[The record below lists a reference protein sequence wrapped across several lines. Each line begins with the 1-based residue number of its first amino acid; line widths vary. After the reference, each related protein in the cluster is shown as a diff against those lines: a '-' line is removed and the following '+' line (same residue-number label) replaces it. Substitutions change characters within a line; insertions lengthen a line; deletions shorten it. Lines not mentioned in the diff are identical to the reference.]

1 MDFVVVDVVYMLKG
15 GGGSIIRY
23 AQRISPRATFSQFC
37 LQGMEQE
44 LSLRSGA
51 AADARRLQ
59 RRLRGHGRPKQSP
72 GIAGRLFAK
81 PPLPTVLVVQEGGLQ
96 GTTATNG
103 RDYCASSAHDG
114 CYEAVR

>member
-1 MDFVVVDVVYMLKG
+1 MDLVVVDVVYMLKG
-15 GGGSIIRY
+15 GGGSIRY

-72 GIAGRLFAK
+72 GIAGRLFAR
-81 PPLPTVLVVQEGGLQ
+81 PPLPTDRL
-96 GTTATNG
+96 G
-103 RDYCASSAHDG
+103 RPGRGITGYN
-114 CYEAVR
+114 CY